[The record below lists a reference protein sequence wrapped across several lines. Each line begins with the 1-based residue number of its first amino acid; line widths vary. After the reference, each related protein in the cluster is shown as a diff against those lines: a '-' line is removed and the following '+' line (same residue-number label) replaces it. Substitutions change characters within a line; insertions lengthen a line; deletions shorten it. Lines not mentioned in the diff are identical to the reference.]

1 VDSDHRLFILD
12 SGNLPLAP
20 FDDQN
25 PSRAEVSIAHCGKN
39 GRRKVIGFF
48 MKPKRKKRSAKKGR
62 GSRILFFLALI
73 GIGLILLFHQ
83 QIFRSI
89 KPSPERRGILAER
102 KEVVIYFSDS
112 QGEYLVGEKREISKK
127 NEVKEEAKEAIIE
140 LIRGPKGKL
149 IPTLPPRTK
158 LLALQI
164 NDAGLAEVDFSPA
177 LSKDHPGGST
187 GEMMTVYSI
196 VNSLSLNFPQ
206 IKRVQIL
213 IDGKPAETI
222 TGHLSLEQP
231 ISPKP
236 DLIKR
241 R

>member
-1 VDSDHRLFILD
+1 
-12 SGNLPLAP
+12 
-20 FDDQN
+20 
-25 PSRAEVSIAHCGKN
+25 
-39 GRRKVIGFF
+39 
-48 MKPKRKKRSAKKGR
+48 MKLKRKKKSPKKGR
-62 GSRILFFLALI
+62 GGRILFFLILI

-89 KPSPERRGILAER
+89 KPSSERRGISAER

-112 QGEYLVGEKREISKK
+112 EGEYLVGEKREISKK
-127 NEVKEEAKEAIIE
+127 NEVKEEAKEAIVE
-140 LIRGPKGKL
+140 LIKGPKSKL

-158 LLALQI
+158 LLTLQI
-164 NDAGLAEVDFSPA
+164 NDAGLAKVNFSSA
-177 LSKDHPGGST
+177 LSKDHPGGSSA
-187 GEMMTVYSI
+187 EMMTVYSI

-213 IDGKPAETI
+213 IGGEPAETI
-222 TGHLSLEQP
+222 RGHLSLEQP

-241 R
+241 QSKGSN